1 MFEQTVQSPCNA
13 KLITIPLLDE
23 GCKKP
28 VKTENKDEYM
38 YLVSEFK
45 LERCIAEETGSFCN
59 GFWKVIPQKC
69 LQIFTTNE
77 LSLFL
82 SGVPTIDVDDW
93 EAHTVHTPE
102 IPEQTVVW
110 FWRLVKSLKE
120 EEKALLLKFTTGS
133 PCVPAGGFKNLLGLG
148 GICNFHIKEVPG
160 MNKVHYSLHAY
171 VYLCVFNL

>member
-59 GFWKVIPQKC
+59 GFWKQ
-69 LQIFTTNE
+69 LGAHFTNPV
-77 LSLFL
+77 
-82 SGVPTIDVDDW
+82 GAVNY
-93 EAHTVHTPE
+93 
-102 IPEQTVVW
+102 
-110 FWRLVKSLKE
+110 R
-120 EEKALLLKFTTGS
+120 
-133 PCVPAGGFKNLLGLG
+133 
-148 GICNFHIKEVPG
+148 
-160 MNKVHYSLHAY
+160 
-171 VYLCVFNL
+171 